1 MKRVLL
7 LSFLVLL
14 LFSFSS
20 FAWLHY
26 KKAAIINATPCDTK
40 EQPTC
45 CKQIKSNETIFEMMV
60 KRLIGI
66 G

>member
-7 LSFLVLL
+7 LSIFVLL
-14 LFSFSS
+14 LSTFSS
-20 FAWLHY
+20 FAWSYY
-26 KKAAIINATPCDTK
+26 KKAATVVK
-40 EQPTC
+40 EKPVC

-66 G
+66 A

>member
-7 LSFLVLL
+7 LSLLVLL
-14 LFSFSS
+14 LSGFSS

-26 KKAAIINATPCDTK
+26 KKTAALMK

-45 CKQIKSNETIFEMMV
+45 CKQIKSNETIFEVMV

-66 G
+66 A

>member
-1 MKRVLL
+1 
-7 LSFLVLL
+7 VLL